1 MSIYGQGLDVT
12 LVAGADL
19 SAQQYKVVGQLA
31 AGVTVLA
38 TSADNVYGVLQSKP
52 QLGEFGTVRKSG
64 YSKLYMSCSLGD
76 GALIMGSNAASGT
89 IALATSGY
97 CAFAEVF
104 ISAASGSFGT
114 AYLYGGAL
122 KRLIV

>member
-1 MSIYGQGLDVT
+1 
-12 LVAGADL
+12 
-19 SAQQYKVVGQLA
+19 VVGQIA

-64 YSKLYMSCSLGD
+64 YTKLYMSCSLGD
-76 GALIMGSNAASGT
+76 GALVMGSNANSGQ